1 MAIYVIKKTDLQGLE
16 KLLLEASYS
25 GERYIIQREDGSSVG
40 IVPMEDVNT
49 LEKMEELYTQK

>member
-49 LEKMEELYTQK
+49 LEKMEELHTQ